1 MSDEVPPE
9 PGSQP
14 IPEGHVRLWHYT
26 RANPDTIRREGILM
40 KHSKTDTYG
49 EPKQIWAAAGERLP
63 EIGRGQ
69 NMVEF
74 HANPVTDLD
83 IGHNWRGPETHAKH
97 AEHLYGNRSHVTMFN
112 DVPPNRVLAVHEP
125 WHSTY
130 RYLMHAKQDPSQ
142 LLDFYNDEPTDRAVK
157 LYKEQHGG

>member
-14 IPEGHVRLWHYT
+14 IPENHVRLWHYT

-40 KHSKTDTYG
+40 KHAKGETYG
-49 EPKQIWAAAGERLP
+49 EPNQIWAAAGERMP
-63 EIGRGQ
+63 ETQQ

-74 HANPVTDLD
+74 HANPATDLD
-83 IGHNWRGPETHAKH
+83 IGRNWQRPEAQAKH
-97 AEHLYGNRSHVTMFN
+97 IEHLHGAKSHVTMYN
-112 DVPPNRVLAVHEP
+112 DVPPSRILAVHEP
-125 WHSTY
+125 WHRTY
-130 RYLMHAKQDPSQ
+130 RYLMHEKQDPSQ

-157 LYKEQHGG
+157 LYKEQHGS